1 MIGSMLKQEQERRQ
15 ELVLVVVVVVFKEND
30 YFLQRYLR
38 PESALAYINSEVID
52 I

>member
-15 ELVLVVVVVVFKEND
+15 ELVVFKEND